1 MSFIKLCS
9 VTKPIP
15 IYDNICL
22 NGIKGNV
29 HPGLGSETLNAYTYD
44 EFLFDVKESL
54 SAAIIPWNISFSS
67 EKYLQISLYDK
78 KLINGRQA
86 YKILK
91 VFNNL
96 TWLASYA
103 GHQSISSSF
112 STAPQKTFSFYDFS
126 NITKILENSKI
137 CGVVDNP
144 SLMILPT
151 DTKNIQGQTIGSI
164 EEVIIVDDCGNEQK
178 LNVRRSTGCK
188 FFMDTCSLGSR
199 CSNCNTLR
207 RNLSFQ
213 IVRFNNNLRSKR
225 VNGEM
230 SKGKSTNKRFLS
242 EEDRNR
248 YNEDQKRMRINAEK
262 REKYWKF
269 KAAEEKKTKNI
280 VREDESD
287 LLDMFNE
294 LDKGTGPNGE
304 ELVFPDNPNMNLF
317 WEMQRDAVSKRN
329 QKISIRW
336 HPK

>member
-9 VTKPIP
+9 LTKPIP

-22 NGIKGNV
+22 HAIKENV
-29 HPGLGSETLNAYTYD
+29 RPGLGSETPNAYTYD
-44 EFLFDVKESL
+44 ELLFDVKESL
-54 SAAIIPWNISFSS
+54 SAAIIPWNIIFSS
-67 EKYLQISLYDK
+67 EKYLEISSYGK
-78 KLINGRQA
+78 TIINGRQA

-144 SLMILPT
+144 SLMVLPT
-151 DTKNIQGQTIGSI
+151 DTKNIQGQTIVSI
-164 EEVIIVDDCGNEQK
+164 QEVIIVDDCGNERK
-178 LNVRRSTGCK
+178 LNVRISTACK

-207 RNLSFQ
+207 RNLSVQ

-225 VNGEM
+225 VNGEL
-230 SKGKSTNKRFLS
+230 SKGKSINKRFLS
-242 EEDRNR
+242 EEDRNG
-248 YNEDQKRMRINAEK
+248 YDEDQKGMHINAEK
-262 REKYWKF
+262 KREIL
-269 KAAEEKKTKNI
+269 E
-280 VREDESD
+280 V
-287 LLDMFNE
+287 
-294 LDKGTGPNGE
+294 
-304 ELVFPDNPNMNLF
+304 
-317 WEMQRDAVSKRN
+317 
-329 QKISIRW
+329 
-336 HPK
+336 

>member
-1 MSFIKLCS
+1 MLTISTQYLLLSFIKLCS

-144 SLMILPT
+144 SLMVLPT
-151 DTKNIQGQTIGSI
+151 DTKNIQGQTIVSI
-164 EEVIIVDDCGNEQK
+164 QEVIIVDDCGNERK
-178 LNVRRSTGCK
+178 LNVRISTACK

-207 RNLSFQ
+207 RNLSVQ

-225 VNGEM
+225 VNGEL
-230 SKGKSTNKRFLS
+230 SKGKSINKRFLS
-242 EEDRNR
+242 EEDRNG
-248 YNEDQKRMRINAEK
+248 YDEDQKGMHINAEK
-262 REKYWKF
+262 KREIL
-269 KAAEEKKTKNI
+269 E
-280 VREDESD
+280 V
-287 LLDMFNE
+287 
-294 LDKGTGPNGE
+294 
-304 ELVFPDNPNMNLF
+304 
-317 WEMQRDAVSKRN
+317 
-329 QKISIRW
+329 
-336 HPK
+336 